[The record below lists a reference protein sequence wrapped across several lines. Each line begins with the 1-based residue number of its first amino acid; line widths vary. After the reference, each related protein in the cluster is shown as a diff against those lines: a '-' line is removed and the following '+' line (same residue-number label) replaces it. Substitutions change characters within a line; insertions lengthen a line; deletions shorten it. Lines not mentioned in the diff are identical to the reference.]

1 MRKLKLLFTGL
12 AFLGGVFSA
21 NAQEDVTSTYLTN
34 ADFSETTPITGTY
47 LYGYGKDGSPYGYQ
61 AVDGW
66 TSVVTS
72 GDNSNA
78 SYPNSGT
85 AAAVFSYGSSTQL
98 KGNATA
104 APATNPDGEASGN
117 CFGFFGVWGCG
128 GYYYQNV
135 TLAAGKYTITV
146 PMYSQSG
153 TQANTT
159 YTGFFPTSGTNRTV
173 AVNPTVGGWANQSVT
188 FTLTDDTE
196 GQIRIGY
203 QSTGSGSGAN
213 PMLFIDCVKIEFTA
227 IVVKDVLETALT
239 AATKANAVLSN
250 SDLTAAIATAQAVYD
265 NEDATQDEVNAA
277 AATLNAATELAMSA
291 AGDVTGIF
299 LSNPGFESCTV
310 TTTNA
315 AATGSA
321 APLDISGNWTQV
333 SSAAWSSSAVVA
345 YGGSGQVNGVSAPDS
360 DNAGNSG
367 NAFGVSVGWDG
378 LVTYQSDAVTL
389 PAGVY
394 TLEVYAFNAN
404 SGATQFSSKFG
415 FVPTEGAPSL
425 STKTSFTYNSWETDQ
440 VSFTLNEAAEGK
452 IQIGGKAVSGGSG
465 SNAKVFLDN
474 ITITYRSFLDGA
486 KAAWDDA
493 WNALDALDETALPD
507 AAEAAITDAL
517 GAAEPTTVEG
527 YNSSTAVLQAL
538 IDSYDGIK
546 SAYDKVLALIVLAT
560 AEKDNST
567 ADDKT
572 ALATAINTA
581 TTDIETRTTADDLT
595 SDYNTLETARQ
606 TYVTSGAQP
615 TADHV
620 FDLTFKIADAAVTG
634 TGWSASGTASGQQ
647 YTDAPDNRYFDCG
660 WNSSLNKSQV
670 VESLPA
676 GYYTMKAATRAAT
689 SDITAANIYVNQDR
703 SELNSSTD
711 NHHDGSTGGELGN
724 GWSWTEVDF
733 ELRAAG
739 NVTVGF
745 YAQTTGQGWAGADDY
760 HLYYKGIAVDD
771 EKADAL
777 KATIVEGKMNSTVAD
792 NQASALST
800 FESAQTIENYDALET
815 AIAAAN
821 ASKEAYTEANA
832 KLIAMKAVV
841 DATNVYTEAALNEYY
856 TTPKSKYDDN
866 SLTDDEANALQDPA
880 ETTGVRAAITV
891 DNFLL
896 SAWNTEP
903 DFTPEDSPYYINS
916 WSTEGKTDGS
926 NMTTPFFEYWVS
938 NSSTAKLDERT
949 LTATLS
955 DVPAGNYHVDVLVRV
970 LKNTGDDPTPYGI
983 TLDVNGGTP
992 VDVCAGNQIGSTTYY
1007 YDTFR
1012 AFGTVADDGVLTIN
1026 FNVAED
1032 NNISWLAFKNVTYA
1046 EFAGATEEQ
1055 KTALASAITIAEG
1068 KKLGFEKDEYAP
1080 YNNVDVLEKL
1090 VLAKAIDPETATALE
1105 VTTATS
1111 NLSGATWTK
1120 NDKDVDAIYN
1130 GMFTTVAEGQ
1140 NYPDGWTR
1148 TNGWGQMR
1156 SEIKGDYATAYY
1168 NQPGSLQYGNQ
1179 GVYTMPLAENTIYKL
1194 TFAYRSHENNSNNGM
1209 TVSVLNGEDGL
1220 AATTFAGNGS
1230 TSEWKVVSQRF
1241 KTGSAGNYVLT
1252 LANSGNTWITNVSLV
1267 KSAADEVEI
1276 DEDDDYTSEVSD
1288 YADVTLTRT
1297 FKAGKWNTFVVPF
1310 DIDNDEL
1317 VDKFGDAVEVAEYSE
1332 VADGENST
1340 VSFDKMDIPAITAN
1354 TPVLLKTSTDNTS
1367 FVFTGKQIKTGE
1379 AKVAGNANFDFVGTY
1394 AATLTIDEGDY
1405 FISDNKLWKAEAN
1418 KTTIKGTRAYIKAKN
1433 KDADARIIDF
1443 LIDGQEATG
1452 ISTIAT
1458 QKFDNATYDMQGR
1471 RVETLKKGVYVV
1483 NGKKVVVK

>member
-1 MRKLKLLFTGL
+1 MW
-12 AFLGGVFSA
+12 
-21 NAQEDVTSTYLTN
+21 AQTDVTSTYLTN
-34 ADFSETTPITGTY
+34 AGFETSPTFDGTS
-47 LYGYGKDGSPYGYQ
+47 LG
-61 AVDGW
+61 
-66 TSVVTS
+66 
-72 GDNSNA
+72 SNA
-78 SYPNSGT
+78 SSKSNATPTDGSALLSGAKNVYQISGWTLMTTETSDFARTFTMPYNTTLYVNSNGST
-85 AAAVFSYGSSTQL
+85 AGQAVTAPANGSSVTE
-98 KGNATA
+98 GND
-104 APATNPDGEASGN
+104 NVLFVEAN
-117 CFGFFGVWGCG
+117 WCNQALLGVK
-128 GYYYQNV
+128 QTVN
-135 TLAAGKYTITV
+135 LPAGKYTLTFDTYV
-146 PMYSQSG
+146 TTNLNYG
-153 TQANTT
+153 TSRCGVSYGSTTNYKWPTALNTW
-159 YTGFFPTSGTNRTV
+159 TN
-173 AVNPTVGGWANQSVT
+173 NEIT
-188 FTLTDDTE
+188 FTLADATDVT
-196 GQIRIGY
+196 ISMGY
-203 QSTGSGSGAN
+203 LKNSNQGGGNS
-213 PMLFIDCVKIEFTA
+213 PFLFVDNVKLTYTA

-239 AATKANAVLSN
+239 AATNANTTLKN
-250 SDLTAAIATAQAVYD
+250 SDLTAAIATAQSVYE
-265 NEDATQDEVNAA
+265 NEDATQEQVNNA
-277 AATLNAATELAMSA
+277 AATLNTAVELAMSA
-291 AGDVTGIF
+291 VGDVTLVF
-299 LSNPGFESCTV
+299 LDNPGFENCIAETSDVAAKTIKDYSSVGWTKVNSGDFTTIAV
-310 TTTNA
+310 T
-315 AATGSA
+315 
-321 APLDISGNWTQV
+321 
-333 SSAAWSSSAVVA
+333 A
-345 YGGSGQVNGVSAPDS
+345 YGGGKKVGGSTTPSTKKDGTTV
-360 DNAGNSG
+360 SG
-367 NAFGVSVGWDG
+367 NTLGIIAGWGDN
-378 LVTYQSDAVTL
+378 VTIQSGEITW

-394 TLEVYAFNAN
+394 TFTVDHYLTSSTSNYGNN
-404 SGATQFSSKFG
+404 SSKFG
-415 FVPTEGAPSL
+415 LVTSSNSYLVSSTTFSASTWTTE
-425 STKTSFTYNSWETDQ
+425 TVT
-440 VSFTLNEAAEGK
+440 FTLTESTTGK
-452 IQIGGKAVSGGSG
+452 IQIGLTGLNASGSG
-465 SNAKVFLDN
+465 SPAVFYDD
-474 ITITYRSFLDGA
+474 ITITYQSFLAGA
-486 KAAWDDA
+486 KSAWDEA
-493 WNALDALDETALPD
+493 KAELVALDKTALPD
-507 AAEAAITDAL
+507 KAEAAITDAL
-517 GAAEPTTVEG
+517 GAAEPTTVED
-527 YNSSTAVLQAL
+527 YNSATAVLQAL

-660 WNSSLNKSQV
+660 WNSSLNKSQK

-676 GYYTMKAATRAAT
+676 GYYTMKAATRAET

-745 YAQTTGQGWAGADDY
+745 YAQTTGHGWAGADDY

-792 NQASALST
+792 NQTSALST

-992 VDVCAGNQIGSTTYY
+992 VDVCAGNQIQIGSTTYY

-1068 KKLGFEKDEYAP
+1068 KKLGFEKNEYAP

-1111 NLSGATWTK
+1111 NLSGATWTA
-1120 NDKDVDAIYN
+1120 NSGDVDAIYN
-1130 GMFTTVAEGQ
+1130 GTFAETGTGS
-1140 NYPDGWTR
+1140 NPKGWTR
-1148 TNGWGQMR
+1148 SNNGWGQQITGLTA
-1156 SEIKGDYATAYY
+1156 EINGVAEGTTTAWYY
-1168 NQPGSLQYGNQ
+1168 NNNGSWQYGND
-1179 GVYTMPLAENTIYKL
+1179 GVYTMPLASNQAYEL
-1194 TFAYRSHENNSNNGM
+1194 TFKYSKHGNDWQSWMKASVVNSENEGLEVAQFSPADNSTNYVTAKAYF
-1209 TVSVLNGEDGL
+1209 
-1220 AATTFAGNGS
+1220 TTGA
-1230 TSEWKVVSQRF
+1230 
-1241 KTGSAGNYVLT
+1241 AGNYILSIEQNGNAHLT
-1252 LANSGNTWITNVSLV
+1252 DVSLV
-1267 KSAADEVEI
+1267 KVASTTKNI
-1276 DEDDDYTSEVSD
+1276 SEEATAVASENQT
-1288 YADVTLTRT
+1288 YYETASLTRT
-1297 FKAGKWNTFVVPF
+1297 LSASYWNTFSVPF
-1310 DIDNDEL
+1310 DMSIPDGWTVKEFDSVDDVDENVINFKDATTIKAGEPYLVKPNIDV
-1317 VDKFGDAVEVAEYSE
+1317 VDPIYNNKIVE
-1332 VADGENST
+1332 
-1340 VSFDKMDIPAITAN
+1340 N
-1354 TPVLLKTSTDNTS
+1354 T
-1367 FVFTGKQIKTGE
+1367 
-1379 AKVAGNANFDFVGTY
+1379 AGNIKG
-1394 AATLTIDEGDY
+1394 EGDY
-1405 FISDNKLWKAEAN
+1405 KFAAQIYNKSLA
-1418 KTTIKGTRAYIKAKN
+1418 TDGTIAYLATDGKIKKLTSASGLKGLRAYFIIP
-1433 KDADARIIDF
+1433 DGSTEARIAFID
-1443 LIDGQEATG
+1443 DETTG
-1452 ISTIAT
+1452 ISRIENSELRIENSVYNLQGQRVNKA
-1458 QKFDNATYDMQGR
+1458 QKGLYI
-1471 RVETLKKGVYVV
+1471 K
-1483 NGKKVVVK
+1483 NGKKVIVK